1 MKSPITDIYSSS
13 CANYENIKPNGKYR
27 KIAKRLA
34 MLCEEFEKGLNKK
47 QLKEFREIF
56 NLHGGLEGATE
67 EEHFKEGFKLGL
79 QVGVETFT
87 E

>member
-1 MKSPITDIYSSS
+1 M
-13 CANYENIKPNGKYR
+13 KPNGEYR

-34 MLCEEFEKGLNKK
+34 MMCEEFEKGLNKK
-47 QLKEFREIF
+47 QIKEFREIF
-56 NLHGGLEGATE
+56 NLHVDLEGATE

-79 QVGVETFT
+79 QVGVEVFK